1 MIGKKI
7 LLLAAD
13 LLAEN
18 VLGNP
23 ASFLPGPISRKAD
36 SVAPLSAESKKSAG
50 KPQPKVVTGAY
61 IVQLETE
68 GSLTKRTADLHKNPF
83 YVVFDIG
90 LYSVRE
96 TFSEESVFVGL
107 SLSLHGGDV
116 QALKDLKN
124 VAAVW
129 PVKTVPAPSAALPR
143 DFKKGGANVAR
154 ADSPLPYITGEL
166 DVNRPH
172 AVTGVDKVHAAGI
185 KGKGIKIGIIETGVD
200 YRHPSLGGCF
210 GEGCKIA
217 FGYDFV
223 GDDYNPNWDISAV
236 EKPDPLF
243 TCVTGGHGSPVS
255 GKLKNDSLSI
265 NCLISYRRRCNAGQ
279 ARDWLWSGM
288 YRIFGC
294 EGGADDDIIMKTLLK
309 ACSDGVDVISMSFGQ
324 VWPDEDTNPYSVIA
338 DNLLEEGIAMFAA
351 TGNSGS
357 WGLMSPS
364 APSISSSIFA
374 VGSVDNEKFPLTYQ
388 LTDSNG
394 RHLRYSAH
402 LPQQSPPEG
411 LITGPYIEDYE
422 QAAANLTALGIDTS
436 TVILPTL
443 YGSHRKLAEILSTG
457 DPAEW
462 PLEAIS
468 LTVQDSKTLLSSFGK
483 KPFQYKISLS
493 STDHAAILAS
503 TPGTMSN
510 FSSIGPTIQL
520 NIKPQLSAPGGNII
534 STWPLTYDG
543 YTIISGTSMA
553 TPYMA
558 GAYALIKSQKPSLS
572 VSQIYSL
579 MQNTGKTLPWYYN
592 KNIKSS
598 AIHQGAGLLNVQN
611 ALAYEFLITPTQLS
625 AGLSRDYMTWNN
637 TAGLNFTISNLSSL
651 SSQS

>member
-1 MIGKKI
+1 
-7 LLLAAD
+7 
-13 LLAEN
+13 
-18 VLGNP
+18 
-23 ASFLPGPISRKAD
+23 
-36 SVAPLSAESKKSAG
+36 
-50 KPQPKVVTGAY
+50 
-61 IVQLETE
+61 
-68 GSLTKRTADLHKNPF
+68 
-83 YVVFDIG
+83 
-90 LYSVRE
+90 YSVRE

-154 ADSPLPYITGEL
+154 ADSPLPYITGDL

-265 NCLISYRRRCNAGQ
+265 NWTGYGLVGVAPE
-279 ARDWLWSGM
+279 ATLGM

-294 EGGADDDIIMKTLLK
+294 EGGADDDIIMKALLK
-309 ACSDGVDVISMSFGQ
+309 ACSDGVDVINMSFGQ

-402 LPQQSPPEG
+402 LPQQSPPEVMHYG
-411 LITGPYIEDYE
+411 ADPFWQTGPYIEDYE

-443 YGSHRKLAEILSTG
+443 YGKEEDPFWGKEYNSG

-520 NIKPQLSAPGGNII
+520 NIKPQLSAPGGNNI

-598 AIHQGAGLLNVQN
+598 AIHQGAGLLDVQN
-611 ALAYEFLITPTQLS
+611 AL
-625 AGLSRDYMTWNN
+625 
-637 TAGLNFTISNLSSL
+637 
-651 SSQS
+651 